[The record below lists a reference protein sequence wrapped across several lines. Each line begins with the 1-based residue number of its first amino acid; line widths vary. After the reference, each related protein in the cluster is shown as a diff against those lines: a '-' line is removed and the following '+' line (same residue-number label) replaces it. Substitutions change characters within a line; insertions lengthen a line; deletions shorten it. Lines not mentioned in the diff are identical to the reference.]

1 MAIESAQKYRQLLF
15 LQPFISLC
23 ILLCIGVDGHAA
35 SFSTPQECIQHL
47 ILTGPDTMTMG
58 EARAACNTTTAK
70 PDDKQAIVQKSDGP
84 VEGRLKVDKTNLRKP
99 FTLMSH
105 KNNYILF
112 AAYNFQGWDIT
123 PYAVAYGQDGLE
135 IDNAEVQFQLSI
147 KTPLAVELFDQHLDI
162 FAGYTA
168 RSFWQVFNKDASSPF
183 RETNHEPEIWLQE
196 RPQDRTIFGFKNTVN
211 AIGFNHMSN
220 GQGGSLSR
228 SWNRIYGFSSL
239 ERGNLAIILRPWI
252 RIAEDV
258 EEDDNPDITDYY
270 GHGELWLSY
279 KHNRHTFSFMT
290 RNNLE
295 SGFSRGAVSLD
306 WSFPLFGYP
315 YLKGYIQYFT
325 GYGES
330 LIDYNKYVN
339 RIGIGLQ
346 FTDFL

>member
-1 MAIESAQKYRQLLF
+1 MIKKHPKLLF
-15 LQPFISLC
+15 LFPGLSLLSICMWIS
-23 ILLCIGVDGHAA
+23 VEANAA
-35 SFSTPQECIQHL
+35 SFTTQQECIQHL

-58 EARAACNTTTAK
+58 EARATCSTTLANPADNDTV
-70 PDDKQAIVQKSDGP
+70 VQKDDGP
-84 VEGRLKVDKTNLRKP
+84 VEGRLKVEKTNIRKP

-105 KNNYILF
+105 KNNYILL
-112 AAYNFQGWDIT
+112 AAYNFQGWDIS
-123 PYAVAYGQDGLE
+123 PYAVAYNQDDLD
-135 IDNAEVQFQLSI
+135 IDNTEVQFQLSI

-168 RSFWQVFNKDASSPF
+168 RSFWQLYNKDASSPF

-196 RPQDRTIFGFKNTVN
+196 RPQNRTIFGFRNAVN
-211 AIGFNHMSN
+211 GIGLNHMSN
-220 GQGGSLSR
+220 GQGGYLSR
-228 SWNRIYGFSSL
+228 SWNRIYAFTSF
-239 ERGNLAIILRPWI
+239 ERGDLAIILKPWI
-252 RIAEDV
+252 RIEEDLAD
-258 EEDDNPDITDYY
+258 DDNPDITDYY

-279 KHNRHTFSFMT
+279 KHNRHTFSLMT

-306 WSFPLFGYP
+306 WSFPLFAYP
-315 YLKGYIQYFT
+315 YLKGYLQYFT

-330 LIDYNKYVN
+330 LIDYDRYVN